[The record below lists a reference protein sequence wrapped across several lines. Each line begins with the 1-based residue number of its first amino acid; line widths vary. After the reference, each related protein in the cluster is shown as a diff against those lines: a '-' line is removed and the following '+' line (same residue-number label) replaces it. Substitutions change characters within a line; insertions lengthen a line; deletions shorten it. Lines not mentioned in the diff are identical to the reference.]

1 MSKFPIKSM
10 FEQIATQVF
19 MMKDVNAA
27 KTFINEF
34 VSDKDINEHDKKT
47 ILYNIKD
54 IKNIVKLQT
63 YICNSL
69 LKYEG
74 MSVNK
79 VVSEKTETLG
89 LQD

>member
-1 MSKFPIKSM
+1 MKKFQIKSM

-19 MMKDVNAA
+19 TMKDVNAA

-34 VSDKDINEHDKKT
+34 VNDKNINDIDKKV
-47 ILYNIKD
+47 ILNNIKD
-54 IKNIVKLQT
+54 IKHISKLQT

-74 MSVNK
+74 MSVN
-79 VVSEKTETLG
+79 
-89 LQD
+89 

>member
-1 MSKFPIKSM
+1 MSKFQIKSM

-19 MMKDVNAA
+19 TMKDVNAA

-34 VSDKDINEHDKKT
+34 VNDKDINDIDKKV
-47 ILYNIKD
+47 ILNNIED
-54 IKNIVKLQT
+54 IKHINKLQT

-74 MSVNK
+74 MSVN
-79 VVSEKTETLG
+79 
-89 LQD
+89 